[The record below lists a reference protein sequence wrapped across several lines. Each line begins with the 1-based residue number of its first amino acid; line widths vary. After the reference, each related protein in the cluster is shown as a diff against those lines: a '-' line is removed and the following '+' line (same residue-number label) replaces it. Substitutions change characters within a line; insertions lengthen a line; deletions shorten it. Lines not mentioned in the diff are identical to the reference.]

1 MWLQSC
7 DPKAQWGLTWG
18 EEKEHSRSEGGEGA
32 VRQDCAT
39 ETPDKEL
46 QNACVAGAAK
56 MSGTVERPGWKGWVR
71 QAHYRLSIV
80 RGAGGQG
87 ALLETSNLYY
97 SEQRLI
103 VCFNVIF
110 KLNGYKHIPI
120 IQNVK

>member
-80 RGAGGQG
+80 RGAGGG
-87 ALLETSNLYY
+87 AGGEGRAHYWKL
-97 SEQRLI
+97 
-103 VCFNVIF
+103 VI
-110 KLNGYKHIPI
+110 YI
-120 IQNVK
+120 IQSNVLLCVLMSFLN